1 LVGVT
6 ASTGSPLSGGSFT
19 VLGDKS
25 AEYTAGVNF
34 RIVGSTYN
42 DGNYTVVSTIT
53 SASPIETTQINV
65 TGIVPTN
72 NVEGFVSV
80 QDATN
85 SGTFDVIASA
95 FAENLVVPFTT
106 VFLTGISLLPPVLT
120 DSNQRFVSY
129 VNTQPLEYSQILSY
143 SAALK
148 DFETSSPPSQHYV
161 ADEGLLI
168 APIVDVSATSFSILG
183 DYQSSNIFVGDEFI
197 VGDSATNNGTYNI
210 TALVYEYSA
219 TATDFVTTFSVTTV
233 PDLTIDGEVRLNIP
247 SNVFII
253 EGADYTR
260 FYVQGSRLN
269 ATTGSH
275 EGIYTTL
282 NSKFI
287 NNKTYVRVRQTLI
300 PEGEGLLILST
311 GANYISVDGD
321 VTSIY
326 NGSPAQQFNI
336 VASLRNDGSYT
347 SAGAT
352 YDGPTNTTQISIVEP
367 FDVTDA
373 SGEIHEFTKGSVTY
387 LPEGFGGTLDLCE
400 IVPPQLAVSTIDE
413 DIEFLLGHK
422 YIIDGTESGTNK
434 IYIKD
439 NDTADVYNAFING
452 TTGSPAELSVEII
465 SSGINNGTYTITNVE
480 TDPSVHAILTV
491 SAALLDSGIFSG
503 SPTINSGYLKYR
515 EWYQYYVTYIDT
527 SNNDFIVSG
536 DATADISNG
545 DSIQHIFTDG
555 IYTVNA
561 APIFDGT
568 NTTISVTQPIVIIG
582 YYGTASP
589 QVMVDITAGSPA
601 FDDWIISI

>member
-1 LVGVT
+1 MASKIKILDPVQGLIDYTNDIKPYHSKVIEALIEYVGVDTVAVTVFETFEFDIAMLYEFDGNFVCLQGGYGTPSFGDPANILILSPDPAKTVLEFPAIGPGFFIVLGDRTSVFDADVVLDLLIASFVEDKLVGVT

-219 TATDFVTTFSVTTV
+219 TATDFVTTF
-233 PDLTIDGEVRLNIP
+233 
-247 SNVFII
+247 
-253 EGADYTR
+253 TR
-260 FYVQGSRLN
+260 PY
-269 ATTGSH
+269 H
-275 EGIYTTL
+275 
-282 NSKFI
+282 
-287 NNKTYVRVRQTLI
+287 
-300 PEGEGLLILST
+300 
-311 GANYISVDGD
+311 
-321 VTSIY
+321 
-326 NGSPAQQFNI
+326 
-336 VASLRNDGSYT
+336 
-347 SAGAT
+347 
-352 YDGPTNTTQISIVEP
+352 
-367 FDVTDA
+367 
-373 SGEIHEFTKGSVTY
+373 
-387 LPEGFGGTLDLCE
+387 
-400 IVPPQLAVSTIDE
+400 
-413 DIEFLLGHK
+413 
-422 YIIDGTESGTNK
+422 
-434 IYIKD
+434 
-439 NDTADVYNAFING
+439 
-452 TTGSPAELSVEII
+452 
-465 SSGINNGTYTITNVE
+465 
-480 TDPSVHAILTV
+480 
-491 SAALLDSGIFSG
+491 
-503 SPTINSGYLKYR
+503 
-515 EWYQYYVTYIDT
+515 
-527 SNNDFIVSG
+527 
-536 DATADISNG
+536 
-545 DSIQHIFTDG
+545 
-555 IYTVNA
+555 
-561 APIFDGT
+561 
-568 NTTISVTQPIVIIG
+568 
-582 YYGTASP
+582 
-589 QVMVDITAGSPA
+589 
-601 FDDWIISI
+601 